1 MLSPGYT
8 ILFYQLISH
17 IGRFLVPWRINMN
30 NALHFVG
37 FKDDRYNAAIK
48 VFGTPDF
55 IHRVWDKR
63 AVDEV
68 MENDV
73 VVFADDPQDV
83 KPFAYDD
90 SANF

>member
-1 MLSPGYT
+1 
-8 ILFYQLISH
+8 
-17 IGRFLVPWRINMN
+17 MN
-30 NALHFVG
+30 NAIHFVG
-37 FKDDRYNAAIK
+37 FKDNRYNTAVK

-63 AVDEV
+63 AFDEV

-73 VVFADDPQDV
+73 VVFADSDETQKV
-83 KPFAYDD
+83 KFFAFDD